1 MGSAIVLGAVK
12 AGVVPAGNFL
22 IAEPDAEKR
31 AVLSDHSLACVS
43 DAWHGM
49 DWAQG
54 HGAVVLLAV
63 KPQILPQLAAD
74 CEEYFSASRFT
85 IISILAGTPIAKLI
99 SLLGPDHHFIRAMPN
114 LPASI
119 GLGTTAISIAP
130 SSAHSDNGFARTL
143 FSAIG
148 HTVIPLPE
156 SLFDAFTAVA
166 GSGPA
171 YLFYLAES
179 MQHAAVSQ
187 GFDPAIAAIITRST
201 LLGAA
206 TMLSQSSDN
215 ATALRQRV
223 TSKGG
228 TTEAAI
234 STFDSLSVS
243 RSIERGIAAA
253 TARGQELSR

>member
-1 MGSAIVLGAVK
+1 
-12 AGVVPAGNFL
+12 
-22 IAEPDAEKR
+22 
-31 AVLSDHSLACVS
+31 
-43 DAWHGM
+43 M
-49 DWAQG
+49 DWAAG

-74 CEEYFSASRFT
+74 CAEYFTHSRFT

-99 SLLGPDHHFIRAMPN
+99 SLLGPDHHIIRAMPN

-119 GLGTTAISIAP
+119 GLGTTAISIAGSLP
-130 SSAHSDNGFARTL
+130 HPGDSFAKTL
-143 FSAIG
+143 FAAIG

-156 SLFDAFTAVA
+156 SLFDAFTAIA

-179 MQHAAVSQ
+179 MQRAATTH
-187 GFDPAIAAIITRST
+187 GFDPAIAAIMTRST

-206 TMLSQSSDN
+206 TLLSQSSDD
-215 ATALRQRV
+215 ATTLRHKV

-228 TTEAAI
+228 TTHAAI
-234 STFDSLSVS
+234 TTFDSLAVS
-243 RSIERGIAAA
+243 QAIEKGIAAA

>member
-1 MGSAIVLGAVK
+1 MGSAIVLGAVR
-12 AGVVPAGNFL
+12 AGIVARENVL
-22 IAEPDAEKR
+22 IAEPDVEKR
-31 AVLSDHSLACVS
+31 ESFAALSLACVS
-43 DAWHGM
+43 SAAIGL
-49 DWAQG
+49 DWG
-54 HGAVVLLAV
+54 HSHNALVLLAV
-63 KPQILPQLAAD
+63 KPQILPLLAAD
-74 CEEYFSASRFT
+74 CETSFAASGKT
-85 IISILAGTPIAKLI
+85 IISILAGTPIAKLAL
-99 SLLGPDHHFIRAMPN
+99 LLGSHHHFIRAMPN

-119 GLGTTAISIAP
+119 GLGTTALSIAGSMNHP
-130 SSAHSDNGFARTL
+130 HDSFAKTL

-148 HTVIPLPE
+148 HTVVPLPE

-179 MQHAAVSQ
+179 MQRAAVVQ

-206 TMLSQSSDN
+206 TLLSQSSDDA
-215 ATALRQRV
+215 ATLRQKV

-234 STFDSLSVS
+234 RAFDSLSVS
-243 RSIERGIAAA
+243 QSIERGIAAA
-253 TARGQELSR
+253 TERGQELSR

>member
-1 MGSAIVLGAVK
+1 MGTAIVLGAVR
-12 AGVVPAGNFL
+12 AGVVPAANFL
-22 IAEPDAEKR
+22 IAEPEAEKR
-31 AVLSDHSLACVS
+31 AFLSGHSLTCVS

-54 HGAVVLLAV
+54 HHAVVLLAV

-74 CEEYFSASRFT
+74 CVDYFAGSRFT

-119 GLGTTAISIAP
+119 GLGTTAISIAGSLP
-130 SSAHSDNGFARTL
+130 HSDDAFAKTL

-179 MQHAAVSQ
+179 MQLAAVSQ

-206 TMLSQSSDN
+206 TMLSQSSED
-215 ATALRQRV
+215 ATTLRHRV

-234 STFDSLSVS
+234 KTFDSLSVS
-243 RSIERGIAAA
+243 QSIEKGIAAA